1 MNILFINNYD
11 SFVYNLVN
19 YICQL
24 ELDSN
29 IIVEDNNKPI
39 DYIENLEAE
48 VDIISP
54 GCAISPLCS
63 NSNLQILSNSIDNWK
78 RNVSKQLFEN

>member
-24 ELDSN
+24 EPNSN
-29 IIVEDNNKPI
+29 VIIEDNNI
-39 DYIENLEAE
+39 SLDYVASLNVDKIIIFPGPGQLHRYLFSIQNPRAYFLNLF
-48 VDIISP
+48 
-54 GCAISPLCS
+54 PLFL
-63 NSNLQILSNSIDNWK
+63 NFNLK
-78 RNVSKQLFEN
+78 

>member
-24 ELDSN
+24 LPEAN
-29 IIVEDNNKPI
+29 ILVEDNNISIQTAKEYCP
-39 DYIENLEAE
+39 NK
-48 VDIISP
+48 IIVI
-54 GCAISPLCS
+54 CQEIVIIYATLT
-63 NSNLQILSNSIDNWK
+63 L
-78 RNVSKQLFEN
+78 

>member
-19 YICQL
+19 YFCQL
-24 ELDSN
+24 APDSN

-48 VDIISP
+48 KIIIS
-54 GCAISPLCS
+54 GIIV
-63 NSNLQILSNSIDNWK
+63 Q
-78 RNVSKQLFEN
+78 R